1 MPPPVCLLDVGAD
14 KFVHV
19 TTVLRDVLH
28 WLPMPQRIQFKVA
41 QLLLNF
47 DCVRGSGPAYFRDV
61 RIPVAGISSRSNF
74 RSVQRGDMVVQ
85 RTRTRAARSSELSR
99 CGTSRL
105 ACHSCEF
112 CLPPFNIHQSRTI
125 QSWVE
130 NPSLQ
135 PSLRHPR
142 EHFCFKSVLYLL
154 GLYRIFYSYSIRS
167 E

>member
-85 RTRTRAARSSELSR
+85 RTRTRAARLLSFHVAAPVVWHAIPVNSVYLR
-99 CGTSRL
+99 STSISQGQFRAGLKTRL
-105 ACHSCEF
+105 
-112 CLPPFNIHQSRTI
+112 FNQAYDIL
-125 QSWVE
+125 E
-130 NPSLQ
+130 NIFV
-135 PSLRHPR
+135 LR
-142 EHFCFKSVLYLL
+142 VY
-154 GLYRIFYSYSIRS
+154 YTY
-167 E
+167 